1 MATPTSLPATF
12 VAGNVLTAAEMND
25 LRGAF
30 RILQVVQ
37 ATYSTAESTTSSS
50 YVDTSLAAT
59 ITPSSA
65 TSKVLV
71 LCNGGSYAERTGT
84 STGVG
89 EHAIERGGS
98 QIYEFATTAY
108 VDTATSAIKAIYT
121 SFTLSYL
128 DSPATTSATTY
139 TLQHKISASGTLT
152 TFYNNDTGSLI
163 LMEVSA

>member
-1 MATPTSLPATF
+1 MATPTTLPATF
-12 VAGNVLTAAEMND
+12 VAGNVLTAAQMND

-37 ATYSTAESTTSSS
+37 ATYGTAETTTSATF
-50 YVDTSLAAT
+50 VDTSLEAT

-71 LCNGGSYAERTGT
+71 ICNGNLSNSRTG
-84 STGVG
+84 SSSG
-89 EHAIERGGS
+89 EAYHAIERGGS
-98 QIYEFATTAY
+98 QIYQLVTGL
-108 VDTATSAIKAIYT
+108 YT
-121 SFTLSYL
+121 DPADSVARTIRNSFTLSYL

-139 TLQHKISASGTLT
+139 TLQHKTSASLT
-152 TFYNNDTGSLI
+152 TFYDDNAGSLI

>member
-1 MATPTSLPATF
+1 MASILRF
-12 VAGNVLTAAEMND
+12 DNWQNSISFAGV
-25 LRGAF
+25 GAGK
-30 RILQVVQ
+30 ILQVVQ

-50 YVDTSLAAT
+50 YVDTSLTAT
-59 ITPSSA
+59 ITPSSG

-71 LCNGGSYAERTGT
+71 LCNGSSYADRTGT
-84 STGVG
+84 STGIG

-98 QIYEFATTAY
+98 QIYQSATTGYADGAGSASRSLY
-108 VDTATSAIKAIYT
+108 V

-139 TLQHKISASGTLT
+139 TLQHKSSTGTIT
-152 TFYNNDTGSLI
+152 TFYNNYTGSLI

>member
-30 RILQVVQ
+30 RILQIVQ

-50 YVDTSLAAT
+50 YVDTSLTAT

-65 TSKVLV
+65 TSKVFV
-71 LCNGGSYAERTGT
+71 LCNGPSKAARTGS

-98 QIYEFATTAY
+98 QIYECATTAY
-108 VDTATSAIKAIYT
+108 VDTGSASATRSLSV

-139 TLQHKISASGTLT
+139 TLQHKISTGTLT
-152 TFYNNDTGSLI
+152 TFENNYAGSLI